1 MRTVKAAIASIVFLF
16 VFASHLLAATV
27 QVGTCRPSVSSFATI
42 QAAVNASSPGGT
54 VLVCPGTYP
63 EQVAIDKALNILGAQ
78 SGTEKAAII
87 VAPAGGI
94 VQNTTSLSSGNP
106 IAAQILVT
114 NATGVNIS
122 NLTVDGANSQVSVS
136 GCTPVNL
143 VGVLYQNA
151 SGTLNHLAVINQAL
165 TGVSIGCQSG
175 LGIFVQSGNSGTS
188 NVSIVNNYV
197 ENYQKNGITANEAGT
212 TVTITA
218 NNVVGQGPTTGAAE
232 NSIQVGF
239 GAAGTV
245 RGNVAMDD
253 VFSPDTISSPGK
265 AASGILVFASTGV
278 TVANNTVGNT
288 QFGIAFVSDATAGP
302 ADSGTIEGNRISA
315 THVFD
320 GVELCG
326 SSNTVTGNT
335 ISGSDESGVHID
347 SSCGAAASNA
357 VSNNTIN
364 DACAGILV
372 GTGAGSNTI
381 GTNNFYNT
389 RNTTLT
395 ADTCTPL
402 LTAAAR
408 ASTATHLAAASATA
422 NHARPSPARP

>member
-1 MRTVKAAIASIVFLF
+1 MRTVRVAIASTVFLF
-16 VFASHLLAATV
+16 VLASHVLASTV
-27 QVGTCRPSVSSFATI
+27 QVGTCRASVPRFTTI
-42 QAAVNASSPGGT
+42 QAAVNASSAGGT

-63 EQVAIDKALNILGAQ
+63 EQVSIDKALNVLGAQ
-78 SGTEKAAII
+78 SGTENAAVI

-114 NATGVNIS
+114 NSTSVNLS
-122 NLTVDGANSQVSVS
+122 NLTVDGANSQISVG
-136 GCTPVNL
+136 GCSPVNL

-151 SGTLNHLAVINQAL
+151 SGSVNHLAVIHQAL

-175 LGIFVQSGNSGTS
+175 LGIFVQSGSGGAS
-188 NVSIVNNYV
+188 NVRIVNNYV
-197 ENYQKNGITANEAGT
+197 EGYQKNGITANEAGT

-218 NNVVGQGPTTGAAE
+218 NNVVGQGATTGAAE
-232 NSIQVGF
+232 NSIQVGY
-239 GAAGTV
+239 GAAGKV
-245 RGNVAMDD
+245 SGNVAMDD
-253 VFSPDTISSPGK
+253 VFSPDTISSPGN
-265 AASGILVFASTGV
+265 AASGILVFASTGISV
-278 TVANNTVGNT
+278 TNNTVGNT

-302 ADSGTIEGNRISA
+302 ADNGTIQGNRI
-315 THVFD
+315 TTTRVFD
-320 GVELCG
+320 GIELCG
-326 SSNTVTGNT
+326 SSNAVTGNT

-347 SSCGAAASNA
+347 STCGAVASNT
-357 VSNNTIN
+357 VSQNTIN

-389 RNTTLT
+389 RNTTLI
-395 ADTCTPL
+395 ADTCTSTPAPL
-402 LTAAAR
+402 IVAHT
-408 ASTATHLAAASATA
+408 AAASAAA

>member
-1 MRTVKAAIASIVFLF
+1 MRTVRVTIASTVFLF

-27 QVGTCRPSVSSFATI
+27 QVGTCRNSVPSFATI
-42 QAAVNASSPGGT
+42 QAAVNASSAGGT
-54 VLVCPGTYP
+54 VLVCPGSYP
-63 EQVAIDKALNILGAQ
+63 EQVAIDKALNVIGVL
-78 SGTEKAAII
+78 SGTEKAAVI

-122 NLTVDGANSQVSVS
+122 NLTVDGANSQISVG
-136 GCTPVNL
+136 GCSPVNL

-239 GAAGTV
+239 GATGTV
-245 RGNVAMDD
+245 HGNVAMDD
-253 VFSPDTISSPGK
+253 VFSPDTISSPGN

-278 TVANNTVGNT
+278 TVTNNTVGNT
-288 QFGIAFVSDATAGP
+288 QFGIAFVSDATAGS
-302 ADSGTIEGNRISA
+302 ADNGTIQGNRISA
-315 THVFD
+315 TRVFD

-326 SSNTVTGNT
+326 NGNTVIGNT

-347 SSCGAAASNA
+347 STCGAVASNT
-357 VSNNTIN
+357 VSKNTIN

-372 GTGAGSNTI
+372 GTAAGSNTI

-395 ADTCTPL
+395 ADTCSPP
-402 LTAAAR
+402 LTAAAPLMAGR
-408 ASTATHLAAASATA
+408 VAAASAAT

>member
-1 MRTVKAAIASIVFLF
+1 MRTVRVAIASTAFLF
-16 VFASHLLAATV
+16 AFASHLLAATV
-27 QVGTCRPSVSSFATI
+27 QVGTCRPSVPSYGTI
-42 QAAVNASSPGGT
+42 QAAVNASSAGGT
-54 VLVCPGTYP
+54 VLVCPGTYS
-63 EQVAIDKALNILGAQ
+63 EQVTIDKALNILGAQ
-78 SGTEKAAII
+78 SGTEKAAAI
-87 VAPAGGI
+87 VAPTGGI

-106 IAAQILVT
+106 IAAQVLVT

-122 NLTVDGANSQVSVS
+122 NLTVDGANSQISVG

-239 GAAGTV
+239 GASGTV

-253 VFSPDTISSPGK
+253 VFSPDTISSPGN

-278 TVANNTVGNT
+278 TVVNNTVGNT

-302 ADSGTIEGNRISA
+302 ADNGTIQGNRVSA
-315 THVFD
+315 TRVFD

-326 SSNTVTGNT
+326 SGNMVSGNT

-347 SSCGAAASNA
+347 STCGAVASNT

-364 DACAGILV
+364 DACAGILM

-381 GTNNFYNT
+381 GSNNFYNT

-395 ADTCTPL
+395 ADTCMPP
-402 LTAAAR
+402 LTAAAPLM
-408 ASTATHLAAASATA
+408 ASHPASAATA
-422 NHARPSPARP
+422 GNRARPSPARP

>member
-1 MRTVKAAIASIVFLF
+1 MRTVRVAIASTVFLF

-27 QVGTCRPSVSSFATI
+27 QVGTCRNSVPSFATI
-42 QAAVNASSPGGT
+42 QAAVNASSAGGT
-54 VLVCPGTYP
+54 VLVCPGSYA
-63 EQVAIDKALNILGAQ
+63 EQVGIDKALNLFGVL
-78 SGTEKAAII
+78 SGTEKAAVI
-87 VAPAGGI
+87 VAPSGGI

-122 NLTVDGANSQVSVS
+122 NLTVDGANSQISVG
-136 GCTPVNL
+136 GCSPVNL

-151 SGTLNHLAVINQAL
+151 SGTVNHLAVINQAL

-188 NVSIVNNYV
+188 NVRIVNNYV

-239 GAAGTV
+239 GAAGQV
-245 RGNVAMDD
+245 SGNVAMDD
-253 VFSPDTISSPGK
+253 IFSPDTISGSGN

-278 TVANNTVGNT
+278 TVTGNTVGNT

-302 ADSGTIEGNRISA
+302 ADNGTIQGNRISA
-315 THVFD
+315 TRVFD

-326 SSNTVTGNT
+326 SGNTVIGNT

-347 SSCGAAASNA
+347 STCGAVASNT
-357 VSNNTIN
+357 VSKNTIN

-372 GTGAGSNTI
+372 GTAAGSNTI

-395 ADTCTPL
+395 ADTCTPPVMAPTPL
-402 LTAAAR
+402 LAAHA
-408 ASTATHLAAASATA
+408 AAASAAT

>member
-1 MRTVKAAIASIVFLF
+1 MSSMRIAIASSVFLF
-16 VFASHLLAATV
+16 VSASQLLAATV
-27 QVGTCRPSVSSFATI
+27 QVGTCRSGVPSFTAI
-42 QAAVNASSPGGT
+42 QAAVNASSAGGT

-63 EQVAIDKALNILGAQ
+63 EQVSIDKALNILGAQ
-78 SGTEKAAII
+78 NGTEKASII
-87 VAPAGGI
+87 TAPSGGI

-122 NLTVDGANSQVSVS
+122 NLTVDGANSQISVG

-151 SGTLNHLAVINQAL
+151 SGMVNHLAVINQAL
-165 TGVSIGCQSG
+165 TGASIGCQSG

-218 NNVVGQGPTTGAAE
+218 NNVVGQGATTGAAE
-232 NSIQVGF
+232 NSIQVGY
-239 GAAGTV
+239 GAAGKV
-245 RGNVAMDD
+245 SSNVAMDD
-253 VFSPDTISSPGK
+253 VFSPDTISSPGN
-265 AASGILVFASTGV
+265 AASGILIFASAGV
-278 TVANNTVGNT
+278 TVTSNIVGNT

-302 ADSGTIEGNRISA
+302 ADNGSIQGNRISA
-315 THVFD
+315 TRVFD

-326 SSNTVTGNT
+326 SGNTVSGNI

-347 SSCGAAASNA
+347 SACGAVASNT
-357 VSNNTIN
+357 VSQNTIN
-364 DACAGILV
+364 DACAGILT

-395 ADTCTPL
+395 ADTCTPPVTSASPL
-402 LTAAAR
+402 VAAHA
-408 ASTATHLAAASATA
+408 AAASGTS
-422 NHARPSPARP
+422 HARPSPARP

>member
-1 MRTVKAAIASIVFLF
+1 MRTVRVAIASTLFLF

-27 QVGTCRPSVSSFATI
+27 QVGTCRASVPSFATI
-42 QAAVNASSPGGT
+42 QAAVNASSAGGT
-54 VLVCPGTYP
+54 VLVCPGTYN
-63 EQVAIDKALNILGAQ
+63 EQVSIDKALNILGAQ
-78 SGTEKAAII
+78 SGTEKAAVIA
-87 VAPAGGI
+87 APAGGI

-122 NLTVDGANSQVSVS
+122 NLTVDGANNQVSVG

-143 VGVLYQNA
+143 VGVIYQNA
-151 SGTLNHLAVINQAL
+151 SGTVNHLAVINQAL

-175 LGIFVQSGNSGTS
+175 LGIFVQSGNGGTS
-188 NVSIVNNYV
+188 TVSIVNNYV
-197 ENYQKNGITANEAGT
+197 ANYQKNGITANEPGT
-212 TVTITA
+212 TATITA

-239 GAAGTV
+239 GASGKV
-245 RGNVAMDD
+245 SGNVAMDD
-253 VFSPDTISSPGK
+253 VFAPDTISSPGN
-265 AASGILVFASTGV
+265 AASGILIFASSGV
-278 TVANNTVGNT
+278 TVTANTVGNT

-302 ADSGTIEGNRISA
+302 ADNGTVQGNRISA

-320 GVELCG
+320 GVELCSSG
-326 SSNTVTGNT
+326 STVTGNV

-347 SSCGAAASNA
+347 SACGAVANNS
-357 VSNNTIN
+357 VSKNTIN
-364 DACAGILV
+364 DACAGVLV

-381 GTNNFYNT
+381 GTNNFFNT

-395 ADTCTPL
+395 ADTCTPPL
-402 LTAAAR
+402 MVAHLAT
-408 ASTATHLAAASATA
+408 TATAA

>member
-1 MRTVKAAIASIVFLF
+1 
-16 VFASHLLAATV
+16 
-27 QVGTCRPSVSSFATI
+27 
-42 QAAVNASSPGGT
+42 
-54 VLVCPGTYP
+54 
-63 EQVAIDKALNILGAQ
+63 
-78 SGTEKAAII
+78 
-87 VAPAGGI
+87 
-94 VQNTTSLSSGNP
+94 
-106 IAAQILVT
+106 
-114 NATGVNIS
+114 
-122 NLTVDGANSQVSVS
+122 
-136 GCTPVNL
+136 
-143 VGVLYQNA
+143 VLYQNA

-239 GAAGTV
+239 GATGTV
-245 RGNVAMDD
+245 HGNVAMDD
-253 VFSPDTISSPGK
+253 VFSPDTISSPGN

-278 TVANNTVGNT
+278 TVTNNTVGNT

-302 ADSGTIEGNRISA
+302 ADNGTIQGNRISA
-315 THVFD
+315 TRVFD

-326 SSNTVTGNT
+326 NGNTVIGNT

-347 SSCGAAASNA
+347 STCGAVASNT
-357 VSNNTIN
+357 VSKNTIN

-372 GTGAGSNTI
+372 GTAAGSNTI

-395 ADTCTPL
+395 ADTCSPP
-402 LTAAAR
+402 LTAAAPLMAGR
-408 ASTATHLAAASATA
+408 VAAASAAT

>member
-1 MRTVKAAIASIVFLF
+1 MRTVRVAIASAIFLF

-27 QVGTCRPSVSSFATI
+27 QVGTCRASVPSFATI
-42 QAAVNASSPGGT
+42 QAAVNASSAGGT

-63 EQVAIDKALNILGAQ
+63 EQVTIDKALNILGAQ

-87 VAPAGGI
+87 VAPTSGI

-122 NLTVDGANSQVSVS
+122 NLTVDGANSQVSVG
-136 GCTPVNL
+136 GCSPVNL
-143 VGVLYQNA
+143 VGLLYQNA

-239 GAAGTV
+239 GATGTV

-253 VFSPDTISSPGK
+253 VFSPDMISSPGN

-288 QFGIAFVSDATAGP
+288 QFGIAFVSDPTAGP
-302 ADSGTIEGNRISA
+302 ADNGTIQGNRISA
-315 THVFD
+315 TRVFD

-326 SSNTVTGNT
+326 SGNMVSGNT
-335 ISGSDESGVHID
+335 ISGTDESGVHID
-347 SSCGAAASNA
+347 STCGAVASNT

-381 GTNNFYNT
+381 GSNNFYNT

-395 ADTCTPL
+395 GDTCTPL
-402 LTAAAR
+402 LTAAAPL
-408 ASTATHLAAASATA
+408 ASHLASAATA
-422 NHARPSPARP
+422 GNRARPSPARP